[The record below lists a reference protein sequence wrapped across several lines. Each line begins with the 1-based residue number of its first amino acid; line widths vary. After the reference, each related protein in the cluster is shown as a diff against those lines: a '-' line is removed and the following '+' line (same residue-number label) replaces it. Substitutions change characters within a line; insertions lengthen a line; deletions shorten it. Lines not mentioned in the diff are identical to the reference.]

1 MNNIKDNI
9 KACSVT
15 PVQKTEQG
23 WEKTYIFSN
32 SFPGFEGH
40 FPGNPILPA
49 IIQLMIARE
58 SIAEQT
64 GLNLLVIGVTMAKFQ
79 KIVTPGVSVTV
90 RWTYREQ
97 EDSCIYKCILLS
109 EGAQVSSFNLT
120 MKAQPD

>member
-9 KACSVT
+9 KACSVM
-15 PVQKTEQG
+15 PVHKTEQG
-23 WEKTYIFSN
+23 WEKTYMFPA

-58 SIAEQT
+58 SIIEQT
-64 GLNLLVIGVTMAKFQ
+64 GRNMSISGVTGAKFH
-79 KIVTPGVSVTV
+79 KIVTPGVAVTV
-90 RWTYREQ
+90 KWTYREQ
-97 EDSCIYKCILLS
+97 EDSCIYKCILMA
-109 EGAQVSSFNLT
+109 EGIQVSSFNLT